1 MVVYGDHNTSFCKR
15 LGDVGVW
22 SSGGVSSQTATDD
35 VKSDKYVQKR
45 YNRNNIQTIIHT
57 NDTTRPVSNDTL
69 LDLSQIIL
77 FNSELHENETPP
89 NIHLDL
95 ETCSRDTATLDICL
109 FLVSNTSFHPACIPN
124 HTDNIAVSLSI
135 VDLECLAQK
144 KTSDSTPT
152 CVPLESD
159 NKCFP

>member
-1 MVVYGDHNTSFCKR
+1 MVTTILVSASVWVTSACGLLGALAPRR
-15 LGDVGVW
+15 LRTT
-22 SSGGVSSQTATDD
+22 SRAMSMF
-35 VKSDKYVQKR
+35 K
-45 YNRNNIQTIIHT
+45 
-57 NDTTRPVSNDTL
+57 NDTTETIYKQLFTQMIL
-69 LDLSQIIL
+69 LDLSQTILYSNLSQIIL

-144 KTSDSTPT
+144 KTPDSTPA